1 MEARDSGVPTFLS
14 TDMDLTIFVRDV
26 NDHPAHFEMDSF
38 QVNVTGILQIHS
50 LSIINWLNHVIHSE
64 HDKLRQP
71 IRLPDT
77 VDLDEMDEPT
87 AANNKDYTVCYFIVG
102 GNSLEAFAVDPIHHT
117 LMVCHTLL
125 S

>member
-50 LSIINWLNHVIHSE
+50 LSIIN
-64 HDKLRQP
+64 
-71 IRLPDT
+71 
-77 VDLDEMDEPT
+77 
-87 AANNKDYTVCYFIVG
+87 
-102 GNSLEAFAVDPIHHT
+102 
-117 LMVCHTLL
+117 
-125 S
+125 